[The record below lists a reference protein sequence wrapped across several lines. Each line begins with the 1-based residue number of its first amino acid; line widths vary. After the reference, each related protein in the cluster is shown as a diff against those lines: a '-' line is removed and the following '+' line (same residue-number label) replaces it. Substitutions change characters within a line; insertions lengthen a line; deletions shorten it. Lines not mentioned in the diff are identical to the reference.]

1 MVQLFRTSVFIL
13 MLWVMYACKSSNNP
27 NNMQQEKHSYT
38 NALIHETSPYLL
50 QHAHNPV
57 DWQPWNE
64 EVLERAQKENK
75 PLLISIGYSACHWCH
90 VMEHESFED
99 TAVAKLMNEHFICIK
114 VDREERPDVDQVY
127 MDAVQLLT
135 RQGGWPLNC
144 FALPDGKPFYGGT
157 YFPKAQWTEVL
168 TRVAQQYAEN
178 RSKIEE
184 VAQQLTEGVAG
195 SDLIEMNNRPSH
207 FHQETLDVMI
217 DRWEDDF
224 DNIEGGPDRAPKFP
238 LPNNYE
244 FLLQFGELAGDVGV
258 LKHVDLTLTKMAYG
272 GIYDQL
278 GGGFAR
284 YSVDELWKVPHFEKM
299 LYDNGQLV
307 SLYTKGYQKFQKP
320 LYRQIVEETLAF
332 VEREMYESESGAFY
346 SALDADS
353 EGEEGKFYV
362 WKSEEVKTL
371 LGDDYELVKAYYN
384 IEGKGY
390 WEEGNNILLR
400 SKSDE
405 ELATEFGITTETLN
419 EKIDKAKLVLT
430 EVRGQRVRPGL
441 DDKSLTSWNAL
452 MLKGYADAY
461 RVFQEERFLEI
472 ALKNAAFIS
481 STMRKDDNGLW
492 HSYKK
497 GEVKIN
503 GYLEDYAFTIEAFI
517 ALYQATFD
525 EKWLIEAKTLADY
538 AIVHFFN
545 KENGMFYFTSS
556 VDNPLIARKTEIMDN
571 VIPSTNSAMAKVLY
585 QLGIYIEDQRF
596 LEMSEQML
604 NNVQMMMSKYG
615 SSFSNWGILMNWLVF
630 PHYEVVFTGE
640 KSVDQLHS
648 FTQHYIPNA
657 LLAGSKTP
665 STLALLQNRVVN
677 GKSLIYVCQNKACKL
692 PVETV
697 EEALEQVK

>member
-1 MVQLFRTSVFIL
+1 
-13 MLWVMYACKSSNNP
+13 
-27 NNMQQEKHSYT
+27 MQQEKHSYT

-224 DNIEGGPDRAPKFP
+224 DNVEGGPDRAPKFP

-332 VEREMYESESGAFY
+332 VEREMYEPESGAFY

-430 EVRGQRVRPGL
+430 EVRDQRVRPGL

-545 KENGMFYFTSS
+545 KDNGMFYFTSS

-648 FTQHYIPNA
+648 FAQHYIPNA

>member
-1 MVQLFRTSVFIL
+1 
-13 MLWVMYACKSSNNP
+13 
-27 NNMQQEKHSYT
+27 MQQEKHSYT